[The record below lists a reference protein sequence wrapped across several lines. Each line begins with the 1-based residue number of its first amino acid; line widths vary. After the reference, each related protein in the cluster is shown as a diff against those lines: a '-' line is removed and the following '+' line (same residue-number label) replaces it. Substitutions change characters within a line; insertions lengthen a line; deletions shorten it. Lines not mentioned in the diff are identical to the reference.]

1 MWRHVRPEFLLRRL
15 RAGACL
21 IDALDL
27 ARQGRP
33 ADPGSLRYRIRN
45 LEARCAELWTLPCF
59 TGREF
64 YIGPPRNQ
72 HIRDRIHRL
81 MQDIRS
87 LDAGKQADHVW
98 EFFMQLPCGRQ
109 LSDKITF
116 CEDRMSFI
124 EQCVNRAE

>member
-59 TGREF
+59 AGREF
-64 YIGPPRNQ
+64 YIRPPRNQ

-87 LDAGKQADHVW
+87 LDTGN
-98 EFFMQLPCGRQ
+98 EQLWDSILQIQRGRQ
-109 LSDKITF
+109 LSDKVAF

-124 EQCVNRAE
+124 EQCISRAE